1 VVAAL
6 LGLIAYATAIR
17 RFESRHLMASIALLL
32 ALVVFGIALRDA
44 SVKIGQTEGPRLEA
58 LEAASSP

>member
-1 VVAAL
+1 VAAL

-17 RFESRHLMASIALLL
+17 RFESRHVVASIAVLL
-32 ALVVFGIALRDA
+32 ALVVFGIVLHDA
-44 SVKIGQTEGPRLEA
+44 SVKIGRIEGPRLEA